1 MSEVQPASTTRS
13 HWSTE
18 RPGAARHDL
27 RERLRRWRSG
37 DAGKG
42 LVIVSPAFLYALLLL
57 AAPLTMMLLLSFWT
71 QDYLD
76 LDRSFTLK
84 NYAEAWTDPIY
95 RLLMLRSLAISG
107 LTTFFTVLLAY
118 PIAYFV
124 AFRVER
130 NRGLWLFLIT
140 IPFWTSYLL
149 RVFLWKVILGY
160 NGALNSLLITL
171 GIIEEPLTF
180 ILYDANAV
188 VLTLTH
194 AWAPFAILP
203 IYVALSKIDRSL
215 LEAAEDLGDG
225 PLRRFWRVTLPL
237 SMPGVLAAALIVFI
251 PTVGD
256 YVTPKLVGG
265 TDGMMIANMIQV
277 QFGKANNAPLGAA
290 LAVSA
295 MLIVT
300 AISLALVWLGRRA
313 SGPKA

>member
-1 MSEVQPASTTRS
+1 MSPADLAAAENRSTSDSPARAPEPILRARRFFRS
-13 HWSTE
+13 D
-18 RPGAARHDL
+18 RGR
-27 RERLRRWRSG
+27 
-37 DAGKG
+37 G
-42 LVIVSPAFLYALLLL
+42 LVTVSPAFLYALVML
-57 AAPLTMMLLLSFWT
+57 AAPLTLMLLLSFWR

-76 LDRSFTLK
+76 IDRSFTLQ
-84 NYAEAWTDPIY
+84 NYRDAWTGPVY
-95 RLLMLRSLAISG
+95 QLLMVRSLAISAV
-107 LTTFFTVLLAY
+107 TTVLTVTLAY

-124 AFRVER
+124 AFEVKQ
-130 NRGLWLFLIT
+130 NRALWLFLIT

-149 RVFLWKVILGY
+149 RVFVWKVILGY
-160 NGALNSLLITL
+160 NGVVNSALMQLGLI
-171 GIIEEPLTF
+171 EKPLTF

-203 IYVALSKIDRSL
+203 IYVALSKVDRSL

-265 TDGMMIANMIQV
+265 TDGLMIANMIQV

-290 LAVSA
+290 LAISA
-295 MLIVT
+295 MLIVG
-300 AISLALVWLGRRA
+300 AISLLLVMIARRFSGGRT
-313 SGPKA
+313 